1 MAQQGLP
8 SSLDIALTEAERS
21 SFGLP
26 AELQS
31 QFRQQEQRA
40 EQRKQANQQ
49 PIEMPAIP
57 TNTTGGKVSAGTG
70 KVPYMEHF
78 TAAAQR
84 YGVPVNVLMGLAQQE
99 SRFNPTALGTQTKW
113 GRAKGLMQYLDST
126 AAGMGINPYD
136 PAQSIDAAAKQLKQ
150 RLDKGYTMIDAV
162 REHFAG
168 PNKKQW
174 GSKTH
179 TYGIEV
185 MQRADRFGNIVPS
198 SGGQEAQPTQA
209 QSNQPKKLMM
219 KPELLENNR
228 YQPLSADAL
237 RRFEEA
243 NERGDSSFIP
253 HAGAKPIKIN
263 GADPITQKQRQQKI
277 DDVGILSQFGDALGT
292 GYDNTKR
299 HMSNSSW
306 LMTGSN
312 TPTVAEGIYAGYQ
325 QQQKAQKNRTSGQK
339 RLDAAI
345 DAVGDGNGFFDTLKR
360 GASAV
365 GVAITEPRA
374 TFVGAA
380 ESAASMLPTIAG
392 GLAGAGAGGATGAA
406 GGAVVGAPAGGV
418 GAIPGAIAGGTAG
431 AIWGSRVGMVAG
443 TTATEAGAELEHMV
457 FERLKKE
464 KKSVTKESIQ
474 TLLNDPKFR
483 AEAQKQGTAK
493 GLTLAMVD
501 QLTMGAAGRVLSAPA
516 KAAEKKAIA
525 EIVKDT
531 GVDEKVARSLLAAPA
546 GRKALEKASP
556 GTLKKAAAATG
567 AFSIELMGEPAGEAI
582 SQAVAR
588 GEVDWSDVAGELI
601 YGGGQA
607 VAGTVAAGGYNA
619 AKSASN
625 SLRSSNIS
633 APTDPAPAEQQPQA
647 QPQEQAANQDIAAP
661 IEAAPAD
668 DIAPARKVGSIERS
682 VGGEQFL
689 DGAIEAELASLQSE
703 QVAADGTITNEG
715 TMTNAAP
722 TAEQWL
728 GAPGAV
734 AQVSPKEDPDSTYT
748 VTVESYENGEVF
760 ARDQDGTPVQFSQ
773 DDIVQATPVEQPQ
786 EQAQPQSEADLDPVE
801 VPELSTFEQ
810 PKQEKLENKAKA
822 EIKAPKVEVK
832 QEQEDRRLEDMTEAE
847 LRDRVKYLA
856 RQAKTNGGWDKRLMA
871 ERRKVEAEI
880 GKKGRENTPSISD
893 LNDGFA
899 KWEGMNPAERM
910 AAAEKAGI
918 EAGKVKDLS
927 STAWGMIDQGSMEK
941 LALSMRTAKPKK
953 VEAPKVETPKAKATK
968 ADLDAVVPEQNTD
981 TQPINDVAE
990 FQRLLIDAHVNNP
1003 PLKARVIQ
1011 NEVKAGRPR
1020 HQVLA
1025 DVKRILDDYKANGV
1039 KVEAAAPVQ
1048 EVEAPVQAPVQEN
1061 KTASWVI
1068 KNKETGEVIAETFDK
1083 KKVDALNKDKYE
1095 AVPIL
1100 EHLQGINKDIKEKAD
1115 NDAKQTDVS
1124 GDSSAA
1130 DRKQKDDTVA
1140 DKPKA
1145 EAKSKEVAK
1154 SNLSKVKRK
1163 LRTRA
1168 DGRAE
1173 SLQGVTL
1180 NTPRAKFIYGLA
1192 LEQLGGD
1199 RNTRSTGER
1208 DPDPIISLNPKN
1220 ASVIAYDKD
1229 GVLKS
1234 FALVGDKT
1242 FVPTAEVEIEQDAAP
1257 SVAETETTSE
1267 KITWS
1272 KHPNR
1277 KKVWLGS
1284 NGMIITDESLTSGG
1298 IKTNNFFV
1306 YRNQDDRGNGVN
1318 FARGE
1323 SLAEAKV
1330 LANETTNTSNTETVE
1345 PKSKPEKKAKAS
1357 ENTVFTE
1364 DAAEKARALL
1374 RNKLNQL
1381 NTGID
1386 PEIMQA
1392 GITLA
1397 GYHIEKGARSF
1408 AAYAKNMVAD
1418 LGDAVKPYLKSWYM
1432 GVRFDPRAS
1441 DFDGMST
1448 SAEVESFDLNQIEVD
1463 VPVAEN
1469 VETQSTPA
1477 LKAEIKEGEWNKSPD
1492 AENTWANSNGMI
1504 VKGESLN
1511 HNDTKVN
1518 VFTVYKNETDL
1529 ASGEHVV
1536 TKDSLK
1542 KAQDFADGMAK
1553 KNKGVRFSRADS
1565 SGLNTRDFSEQ
1576 LIAEFDGL
1584 KLGLSGSGKIVTLSR
1599 IVVPETG
1606 RNSGTGTKIMQRII
1620 DWADQNGKTIALT
1633 PSSDFGG
1640 NKKRLGEFYK
1650 RFDFI
1655 ENKGR
1660 NKDYEISE
1668 TMYRE
1673 AQTSRFSQSEATG
1686 TGTTTTQVRETLVNR
1701 FGENTIKQL
1710 EDNGTLTIIDS
1721 YSVPN
1726 IEGFA
1731 QGNKVTLVANG
1742 LTADSIVPTFLHEL
1756 GGHVGMQGT
1765 MKPQAYKNLMDQFN
1779 KLVDAKDPIALKA
1792 KQLAE
1797 RESDTEARNYEYLP
1811 YLVTVASREQN
1822 QRPGIK
1828 TLISRIVSAVKAW
1841 AVDKLGVN
1849 LNLNANDIL
1858 ALAERM
1864 VGVLGNQSA
1873 NSNTQFSRADQVNSP
1888 EFKKW
1893 FGDSKVVDEDG
1904 DPVIVYHGTD
1914 AEFTKFESSQTQE
1927 VGDYGAGFYLTQ
1939 DRYLAQGY
1947 AEKRAGNNENAIVM
1961 PLYVSIKN
1969 PFIINI
1975 DSNKTEAQQSFQPIK
1990 DKTQAKKFTDD
2001 LKKQGYDGVIVKLR
2015 DIDDVSKE
2023 IEFEFFEEVIVFNPE
2038 QIKSAID
2045 NVGTFDASNPDI
2057 RFSRADNDLGPVSD
2071 DEYRSKLRQ
2080 WWDEKKQLPSD
2091 QLTNAMKN
2099 GGMGLVP
2106 LRPML
2111 NEVAKDI
2118 PAAQIYLRIKDKM
2131 DAMRNEWHGK
2141 TDAVAQNWLKY
2152 RIKNREENRGLMEIM
2167 HESTLMQVDPSRPFE
2182 PFMTPRESISLQNM
2196 DPNHP
2201 NYKALQDKADRD
2213 DQREKAYT
2221 KLKERFDAMSPE
2233 AKSIFDQVK
2242 NAYSEMADAFDEV
2255 LLKNMEKAIN
2265 VRVKKA
2271 EREHARE
2278 MERIKDEGLQG
2289 EDKTKAIDAA
2299 DRALKNAKTKISWN
2313 RKARL
2318 TQLRQQFETQR
2329 LQGPYFPLARF
2340 GDLFVTVRDKET
2352 GEVLSFSRFDSA
2364 TDQRRFAEEMRAD
2377 KNQKVEVGALS
2388 DAAATRKAVDPNFVA
2403 DVEDI
2408 LADLPNAEQV
2418 KDEVWQRYLE
2428 SLPDMSSRKARIH
2441 RKGRAG
2447 YNADA
2452 VRAFGHQ
2459 LFHSSHQLAR
2469 MAHSMDLEDALDQ
2482 AKDDARHTKDPVR
2495 SGLIVNEME
2504 KRHQFVM
2511 SPTGGQLATWASSFA
2526 FVWYLAGSPK
2536 AAIMNLF
2543 QTPIMGVPILGA
2555 YAGGINGIARAGK
2568 ELSRALVDFT
2578 HGKGFAAQ
2586 SSRLNDDE
2594 RAAMELG
2601 YETGII
2607 EKTQGHELA
2616 GVAETGVEYNA
2627 VREKVMKTISWG
2639 FHHTERL
2646 NREVTFLAGYRLAR
2660 QKGETQDQAVSTAAD
2675 LVWKTHF
2682 DYSNTSRPRLMHTD
2696 TMKIL
2701 LVFRNFQINMLFRLF
2716 RDTHQAFNG
2725 DTKEARKEAFTHLA
2739 GITGMM
2745 MLNAGITG
2753 TWLFGIA
2760 MIMAG
2765 LFMEDGEDPEEE
2777 LKKGIVNVL
2786 GPNLAGLALYG
2797 APGHT
2802 TGTALSESIGMPDL
2816 WFRSPDSEKE
2826 GEEALNFW
2834 VSQILGAVPAIAAT
2848 WARGLAQIGKGEE
2861 YRGIET
2867 MMPKMLKD
2875 PMKSYR
2881 YATEGAKNM
2890 KGDTVAEVEWSDVVK
2905 QALGFT
2911 PARISEQYKINNLNY
2926 NKQQLVLTQRK
2937 KLMDAYYEAN
2947 KKDDAEAVEEV
2958 LKGIDKHNEKNPDQP
2973 ITAKG
2978 IMQSIKTREKG
2989 SQSAV
2994 GGMRYNSKLRE
3005 RILEEQV
3012 PSIYK

>member
-57 TNTTGGKVSAGTG
+57 TNATGGKVSAGTG

-113 GRAKGLMQYLDST
+113 GRAKGMMQYLDST

-174 GSKTH
+174 GAKTH

-185 MQRADRFGNIVPS
+185 MQRAERFGNIVPS

-263 GADPITQKQRQQKI
+263 GADPIAQKQRQQKI

-647 QPQEQAANQDIAAP
+647 QPQEQAANQDPTTP
-661 IEAAPAD
+661 IEVAPAE

-715 TMTNAAP
+715 TVTNAAP

-773 DDIVQATPVEQPQ
+773 DDIVRATPVEQPQ

-832 QEQEDRRLEDMTEAE
+832 QEQEDRRFEDMTEAE

-856 RQAKTNGGWDKRLMA
+856 RQAKTNGGWDKRLIA

-1003 PLKARVIQ
+1003 PLKARIIQ
-1011 NEVKAGRPR
+1011 KQVKAGRPR

-1025 DVKRILDDYKANGV
+1025 DVKRILDDYKAGNIQ
-1039 KVEAAAPVQ
+1039 APVQ
-1048 EVEAPVQAPVQEN
+1048 ADAAPVEAPVQDAE
-1061 KTASWVI
+1061 TASQQ
-1068 KNKETGEVIAETFDK
+1068 E
-1083 KKVDALNKDKYE
+1083 
-1095 AVPIL
+1095 
-1100 EHLQGINKDIKEKAD
+1100 GI
-1115 NDAKQTDVS
+1115 DAKQTDVS

-1130 DRKQKDDTVA
+1130 DRKQKDDTAA
-1140 DKPKA
+1140 DKPKT
-1145 EAKSKEVAK
+1145 EAKDEEAE
-1154 SNLSKVKRK
+1154 K
-1163 LRTRA
+1163 LKP
-1168 DGRAE
+1168 
-1173 SLQGVTL
+1173 S
-1180 NTPRAKFIYGLA
+1180 NTPNPHNENELRARVRDLNKRERNVEAFNKSIQKQFPQLFDRAKGLA
-1192 LEQLGGD
+1192 KTAHLTAAGRRGNVHFKSLEFKGD
-1199 RNTRSTGER
+1199 DTYVSGDPWSKRPSDGE
-1208 DPDPIISLNPKN
+1208 
-1220 ASVIAYDKD
+1220 
-1229 GVLKS
+1229 VLQQAIWHLS
-1234 FALVGDKT
+1234 QNDDNNS
-1242 FVPTAEVEIEQDAAP
+1242 PAP
-1257 SVAETETTSE
+1257 SVAETET
-1267 KITWS
+1267 
-1272 KHPNR
+1272 
-1277 KKVWLGS
+1277 
-1284 NGMIITDESLTSGG
+1284 
-1298 IKTNNFFV
+1298 
-1306 YRNQDDRGNGVN
+1306 
-1318 FARGE
+1318 
-1323 SLAEAKV
+1323 
-1330 LANETTNTSNTETVE
+1330 VE
-1345 PKSKPEKKAKAS
+1345 PKAKPEKKAKVS

-1374 RNKLNQL
+1374 RKKLNQL

-1418 LGDAVKPYLKSWYM
+1418 LGDTVKPYLKSWYM

-1448 SAEVESFDLNQIEVD
+1448 SAEVESFDLNQIEAD
-1463 VPVAEN
+1463 ALVAEN
-1469 VETQSTPA
+1469 VETQSTQAP
-1477 LKAEIKEGEWNKSPD
+1477 KAEIKEGEWNKSPD
-1492 AENTWANSNGMI
+1492 AENTWTNSNGMI

-1553 KNKGVRFSRADS
+1553 KNKGIRFSRADN

-1576 LIAEFDGL
+1576 LTAEFDGL

-1655 ENKGR
+1655 DNKGR

-1673 AQTSRFSQSEATG
+1673 AQTSRFSQSETIG
-1686 TGTTTTQVRETLVNR
+1686 TSTTVAQVRESLVNR

-1710 EDNGTLTIIDS
+1710 EDNGTLTIVDS

-1731 QGNKVTLVANG
+1731 QGNKVTLVASG

-1864 VGVLGNQSA
+1864 VGVIGNQRA
-1873 NSNTQFSRADQVNSP
+1873 KSNTQFSRADQVNSP

-1947 AEKRAGNNENAIVM
+1947 AEKRAGYNENAIVM

-2111 NEVAKDI
+2111 SEVAKDI